1 MLDSSIFVLITILE
15 ITPNGFTINA
25 IFLMIHKKNHNFQI
39 VLTFIAEKIVRLPMF
54 SLGFYM
60 IGKII

>member
-39 VLTFIAEKIVRLPMF
+39 VLTFIAEKIGQLPMF